1 MKNTIRTPLLLAGLL
16 AASSLTFAQ
25 VPNTTKGGEATTMSQ
40 GQINP
45 TDKSPKASDTTRAAV
60 RSDAA
65 ANNKMANNKTTG
77 MGEASTTGP
86 NGQVNGLPSRENP
99 TTSGMA
105 SPGMNKKDEAKAA
118 AKNPPR
124 VAESAK

>member
-1 MKNTIRTPLLLAGLL
+1 MKNTIRTSLLLTGLL
-16 AASSLTFAQ
+16 AVSSLTFAQ

-45 TDKSPKASDTTRAAV
+45 VDKSPKSSDTTRAAV
-60 RSDAA
+60 KSEAA
-65 ANNKMANNKTTG
+65 ANNKMSNNKTTG

-86 NGQVNGLPSRENP
+86 NGQANMLPAKDNP

-105 SPGMNKKDEAKAA
+105 SPGMSKKDEAKAA
-118 AKNPPR
+118 ARNPSR
-124 VAESAK
+124 AAESAK